1 LKEKEMKKIAKAAM
15 SMVLAGTFAFSP
27 MLAKANTGT
36 ENQDKTQTLTV
47 SSGEAVQA
55 LDDTDT
61 PSLIPGDFFYFV
73 KVALEKI
80 KLAITF
86 NNDKEAE
93 LLAAYAAERLA
104 EAEELFIAGEEERAI
119 ETIKESLTYLE
130 EYEEQAGEE
139 AEQPETEKPED
150 DGQEGEEPAEGEK
163 SPSGELLADEAPANE
178 DTEGEKETSDV
189 PRQNIVALKAA
200 LEKVQNPKAKAALQK
215 NIDKTYAKIAKQ
227 LEEIEEESTK
237 DSEQANLEE
246 EKTSDKPAVP
256 SEPSES
262 GDGDG
267 IVDSKKDP
275 VKTIP
280 ANSAKKDAKQAEKLE
295 KKKAINEKKQA
306 KEIKKQEKKEAKAAQ
321 KKEKKET
328 KVTQMNEKKAQ
339 KNEKKAQKEVSKQD
353 KKEHKGKSNE
363 HKNNGK

>member
-36 ENQDKTQTLTV
+36 ENQDEIQTLPV

-119 ETIKESLTYLE
+119 ETIKDALTYLE

-139 AEQPETEKPED
+139 AEQHENEKPED
-150 DGQEGEEPAEGEK
+150 DGQEAEEPAEGEK
-163 SPSGELLADEAPANE
+163 SPSGELPADEEPANE

-227 LEEIEEESTK
+227 LAETEEESTK
-237 DSEQANLEE
+237 DSEQADLEE

-256 SEPSES
+256 SES

-267 IVDSKKDP
+267 IVDSKRDP

-280 ANSAKKDAKQAEKLE
+280 ANSAKKDAKQAEKLD

-306 KEIKKQEKKEAKAAQ
+306 KETKKQEKKEAKAAQ
-321 KKEKKET
+321 KIEKKET
-328 KVTQMNEKKAQ
+328 KVTQKNEKKAQ
-339 KNEKKAQKEVSKQD
+339 KNEKKAQKEVNKQD
-353 KKEHKGKSNE
+353 KKEQKGKSNE

>member
-1 LKEKEMKKIAKAAM
+1 MKKIVKVAM

-27 MLAKANTGT
+27 ILAKANTGT
-36 ENQDKTQTLTV
+36 ENQDETQTLPVT
-47 SSGEAVQA
+47 SGEDVQA

-80 KLAITF
+80 KLAIAF

-119 ETIKESLTYLE
+119 ETIKEALTYLE

-139 AEQPETEKPED
+139 AEQPEFEKPED
-150 DGQEGEEPAEGEK
+150 DGLETDEPAEGEQ
-163 SPSGELLADEAPANE
+163 SPPGEQPVGEEPANE
-178 DTEGEKETSDV
+178 VTEGEKETSDV
-189 PRQNIVALKAA
+189 PRQNIVALMAA

-215 NIDKTYAKIAKQ
+215 NIDKTYEKIAEKLAKI
-227 LEEIEEESTK
+227 EEDSAK
-237 DSEQANLEE
+237 DSEQAELEE
-246 EKTSDKPAVP
+246 GVTPVKPVIP
-256 SEPSES
+256 SQTSES
-262 GDGDG
+262 GDVEDDVVGEKNPV
-267 IVDSKKDP
+267 ITVPADP
-275 VKTIP
+275 
-280 ANSAKKDAKQAEKLE
+280 AKKDAKQAEKVE

-321 KKEKKET
+321 QKEKKET
-328 KVTQMNEKKAQ
+328 KATQKKEKQ
-339 KNEKKAQKEVSKQD
+339 VQKEARKQD
-353 KKEHKGKSNE
+353 KKEQKGKSKE
-363 HKNNGK
+363 QKNNGK